1 MKKFFYYLTLF
12 VALMMGATVFSSCG
26 DDDSEQ
32 PLPPEPD
39 GIPYVAWDDAQNK
52 IVKKYLTE
60 KIDTIGKAS
69 FSPDMMHG
77 GWYFVERDNVI
88 NINLNLNILG
98 DVHLILADG
107 ASLDVQGT
115 VDGQTGKEN
124 IYIYAQSE
132 YPEKRPQ
139 ITITSRVRDDCNGVN
154 GNVTVNGGMVKVI
167 SNGYGSY
174 AVHGNLTVYDGF
186 VELNG
191 AYGVSGD
198 LNVKGCDR
206 LLITGKERAVC
217 GTIFFEV
224 PYMFLLGL
232 EDTSTLDP
240 LITSGTS
247 SNAKRIETA
256 IDGQGGSSRRY

>member
-1 MKKFFYYLTLF
+1 MKKSFYYLTLF

-32 PLPPEPD
+32 PLPPEPE
-39 GIPYVAWDDAQNK
+39 GIPYFAWDDAENK
-52 IVKKYLTE
+52 LVKKYLTE

-69 FSPDMMHG
+69 FSHNMHG

-88 NINLNLNILG
+88 DIDLNILG

-115 VDGQTGKEN
+115 VDGQTGREN
-124 IYIYAQSE
+124 ISIYAQSE

-139 ITITSRVRDDCNGVN
+139 ISVTSSQRSTHNGVN
-154 GNVTVNGGMVKVI
+154 GNLIVNGGMVKVN

-174 AVHGNLTVYDGF
+174 AVHGNLTVYNGF

-198 LNVKGCDR
+198 LNVKGCQWLR
-206 LLITGKERAVC
+206 ITGKDRAVC

-232 EDTSTLDP
+232 EDTSSTNP

-247 SNAKRIETA
+247 SNAKRIEA
-256 IDGQGGSSRRY
+256 VIDGQGGSSRRY

>member
-60 KIDTIGKAS
+60 KIDTIKNTANS
-69 FSPDMMHG
+69 NTMTG
-77 GWYFVERDNVI
+77 GWYFVEDSVKIKGDINV
-88 NINLNLNILG
+88 LD
-98 DVHLILADG
+98 DVHLILADS

-115 VDGQTGKEN
+115 VDGQTGREN
-124 IYIYAQSE
+124 IYIYTQSE
-132 YPEKRPQ
+132 YPNKIPQ
-139 ITITSRVRDDCNGVN
+139 ITITSRVRTDCNGVN

-174 AVHGNLTVYDGF
+174 AVHGNLTVCDGY
-186 VELNG
+186 VELIG
-191 AYGVSGD
+191 AYGVGGD
-198 LNVKGCDR
+198 LIVAGCR
-206 LLITGKERAVC
+206 SLAISSARRAVC
-217 GTIFFEV
+217 GTI
-224 PYMFLLGL
+224 
-232 EDTSTLDP
+232 TSKDSEIILCGDESNNP
-240 LITSGTS
+240 RFAHEKITSGTS
-247 SNAKRIETA
+247 SNYRSIIARFELHA
-256 IDGQGGSSRRY
+256 AAARRY